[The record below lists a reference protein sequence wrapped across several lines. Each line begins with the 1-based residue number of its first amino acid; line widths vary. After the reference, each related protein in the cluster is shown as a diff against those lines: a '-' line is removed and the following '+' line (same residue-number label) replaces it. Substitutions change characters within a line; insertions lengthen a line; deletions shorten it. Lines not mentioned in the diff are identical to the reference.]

1 MTAKDALQ
9 NSLWN
14 SLPRDI
20 KNTIQDKVRN
30 GQTDAIVPANCV
42 YSQKDRD
49 VCVETL
55 TKLGYNAN
63 LLDGKFVISWA
74 TPITGIIL

>member
-14 SLPRDI
+14 SLPRDVKTAI
-20 KNTIQDKVRN
+20 HDKVHN
-30 GQTDAIVPANCV
+30 GQTDAIVSASCV
-42 YSQKDRD
+42 YSRKDRD
-49 VCVETL
+49 DCVETL

-74 TPITGIIL
+74 SPRE